1 MIVNLFTFKT
11 QYTSLIIGPFICS
24 FISTSNYVHLN
35 EPSWSH
41 LKLRI
46 ILLHMLT
53 RSERLITIRIKYYI
67 GCHYERGLYHCLYK
81 NILIGK
87 YIIHTVLDT
96 FLWSQWSLLGIVAW
110 LLILLK
116 SLLPPLVNITDWLRK
131 DQSHIW
137 RNGLPL
143 IWNCYR

>member
-1 MIVNLFTFKT
+1 MIVSLFTFKT

-81 NILIGK
+81 NILISK

-96 FLWSQWSLLGIVAW
+96 FFVVTM
-110 LLILLK
+110 K
-116 SLLPPLVNITDWLRK
+116 PPWHCGMAPDPSEISASTTSK
-131 DQSHIW
+131 
-137 RNGLPL
+137 
-143 IWNCYR
+143 YY